1 MLIYIKEGIKG
12 EIMGKLN
19 TYRPYIILS
28 IFLLIAGILSIVFSA
43 GESRIRIVPLSTF
56 NDGWVLVQGDT
67 EIPLDTLPT
76 MLDIPAGES
85 YTIKN
90 TLTEDFHDINVM
102 MLRTSLQNIKVEVD
116 GSIIYEKTYQAESTL
131 PPYASMW
138 HFIELPA
145 HIGEMEISMTLSSPY
160 KAMSGTVNDVHYGSY
175 ASLYTHLF
183 DTYGYRLFVGIF
195 VLIAGLIMMFA
206 SLFIKKGEGI
216 RYTYIGLFSTIL
228 SFWIIAESRMLQW
241 FTGNE
246 FILGSLAYLSLAL
259 FPIPLL
265 YYLMNHVVTVYR
277 KPYTVFIGIFYIQSI
292 LITVFQAT
300 GIADYFE
307 SVIYTQIFLIAG
319 TVMILT
325 TLIIEINRFKNQEA
339 VRVTKYLGMMLVFLL
354 MEIFNFLLGNFE
366 YTSIFA
372 LTGVGLFMLIMLVN
386 YIRYLLKRMK
396 LSYEKEFYE
405 RLAYHDWMTG
415 GKNRLKFENDIE
427 IFFNDPELRNKLR
440 LVYFDFD
447 DLKKVNDVYGHLEG
461 DRVIKK
467 GYELINSVFGD
478 IGSCYRIGGDEFSC
492 LILDNDETV
501 YAEKINKLKEDLNAF
516 RTELSYDF
524 RISMGTS
531 EVHLESDDTTDQMIK
546 RADEDM
552 YLDKCKTKGNCNR

>member
-1 MLIYIKEGIKG
+1 
-12 EIMGKLN
+12 MGKLN

-28 IFLLIAGILSIVFSA
+28 IFLLIASILAIVFSG
-43 GESRIRIVPLSTF
+43 GESRIRIAPPSTF
-56 NDGWVLVQGDT
+56 NEGWMLLEESEETPVDN
-67 EIPLDTLPT
+67 LPV

-85 YTIKN
+85 FTITN
-90 TLTEDFHDINVM
+90 TLSEDFHDIRIM
-102 MLRTSLQNIKVEVD
+102 MIRTSLQDVTVQVN
-116 GSIIYEKTYQAESTL
+116 GLIIYEKAYQVDSTL

-145 HIGEMEISMTLSSPY
+145 HIGEMEISISLSSPY
-160 KAMSGTVNDVHYGSY
+160 DAMSGTVNEIYYGSY

-216 RYTYIGLFSTIL
+216 RYTYIGLFATLL

-241 FTGNE
+241 FIGNE
-246 FILGSLAYLSLAL
+246 FLLGSLAYISLAL

-265 YYLMNHVVTVYR
+265 YYLMNHVVTVYK
-277 KPYTVFIGIFYIQSI
+277 KPYTILIGIFYIQSI

-300 GIADYFE
+300 GVSDYFE

-319 TVMILT
+319 IAMILT
-325 TLIIEINRFKNQEA
+325 TLIIEIKRFKNQEA
-339 VRVTKYLGMMLVFLL
+339 IRVTKYLGMMLIFLL
-354 MEIFNFLLGNFE
+354 MEMINFLLGNFE
-366 YTSIFA
+366 YTSVFA
-372 LTGVGLFMLIMLVN
+372 LTGVGLFMLSMLVN
-386 YIRYLLKRMK
+386 YIRYLFKRMK

-427 IFFNDPELRNKLR
+427 IFFNDPELRNNLR

-447 DLKKVNDVYGHLEG
+447 DLKKINDIYGHLEG

-501 YAEKINKLKEDLNAF
+501 YADKMKKLKEELNAF
-516 RTELSYDF
+516 RMELSYDF
-524 RISMGTS
+524 RISTGTS
-531 EVHLESDDTTDQMIK
+531 VVHLESDDTPDLLIK